1 MSDQAASAPRRRPRQ
16 LRRGLYLLPSS
27 LTTLNMAAGFY
38 ALLQTM
44 HGSPAEP
51 WHFDLAAKA
60 IGLAAVFDFLDG
72 TIARLTGTNSDFGRE
87 YDSLADVVT
96 FGVAPAFLAYNWGL
110 RLLPELAAQPAMR
123 TRLLQIGAVACFI
136 YLLCGAARLARF
148 NIAVNPVPS
157 NPGRPDRKY
166 FVGMPI
172 PAAAGVLAAI
182 VHFNGGE
189 PVATWWISAI
199 WMLLVLATGFLM
211 VSTWRFYSFKNLQLS
226 QRRPFRTIIILGA
239 LIALVWSYSGPVLL
253 LVALGYMFFGVYWRL
268 VFILRHGKTTPVAQE
283 A

>member
-1 MSDQAASAPRRRPRQ
+1 MSGNGAATPKRPRRF
-16 LRRGLYLLPSS
+16 RRGLYLIPSA
-27 LTTLNMAAGFY
+27 LTTLNLAAGFY
-38 ALLQTM
+38 AILQIM
-44 HGSPAEP
+44 HGSQAEP

-60 IGLAAVFDFLDG
+60 IGIAAVFDFLDG
-72 TIARLTGTNSDFGRE
+72 TIARLTGSSSDFGKE

-110 RLLPELAAQPAMR
+110 RLLPELAAEPEMR
-123 TRLLQIGAVACFI
+123 TRLLQFGAVACFI

-148 NIAVNPVPS
+148 NITDHAVPS

-172 PAAAGVLAAI
+172 PAAAGVIASI
-182 VHFNGGE
+182 VHINGGE
-189 PVATWWISAI
+189 PVATWWISVI
-199 WMLLVLATGFLM
+199 WLLLVGAAAFLM
-211 VSTWRFYSFKNLQLS
+211 VSTWRFYSFKNMQLS

-239 LIALVWSYSGPVLL
+239 LIALIWAYSGPVLFII
-253 LVALGYMFFGVYWRL
+253 ALGYMFFGVYWRL
-268 VFILRHGKTTPVAQE
+268 VFILRHGKTVPAAQG